1 MGRKTEKSTISLND
15 FKTRHDFSWALNQL
29 KEGRT
34 VCRGVWFSPVL
45 PDSIEQ
51 FVMDFVLL
59 VPRDECA
66 EIPADRKKYLSDSVK
81 DILIETHFVRGTLRG
96 LWVPNWMPSME
107 DLLAKDWALGAKE
120 YREHPKTL
128 KLSITHAAG

>member
-1 MGRKTEKSTISLND
+1 MGRKIEKSTISLND
-15 FKTRHDFSWALNQL
+15 FKMRHDFSWALNHL

-34 VCRGVWFSPVL
+34 VTRGQWFSPVL
-45 PDSIEQ
+45 PISIDQ

-59 VPRDECA
+59 IPRDEHA
-66 EIPADRKKYLSDSVK
+66 EISMDKKKYLSDSIK
-81 DILIETHFVRGTLRG
+81 DLLIETHFVRGTLRG

-107 DLLAKDWALGAKE
+107 DLLAKDWSLGSKE

-128 KLSITHAAG
+128 KLSITHATG